1 VNVIVIDLARWP
13 AGRPA
18 TVEYMGGGLE
28 MLVCDD
34 AARTDQSEQTNK
46 H

>member
-1 VNVIVIDLARWP
+1 
-13 AGRPA
+13 
-18 TVEYMGGGLE
+18 MGGGLE

-46 H
+46 HWRSIGMHSPTNQS